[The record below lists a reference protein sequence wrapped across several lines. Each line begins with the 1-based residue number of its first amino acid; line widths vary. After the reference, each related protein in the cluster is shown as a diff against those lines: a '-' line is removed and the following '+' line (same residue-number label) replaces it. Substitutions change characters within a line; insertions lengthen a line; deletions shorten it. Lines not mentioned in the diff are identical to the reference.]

1 MKKIIL
7 LLLALT
13 LLSYCKVKKKKSTAK
28 GKKTT
33 TTAKVA
39 VKQPVGAAP
48 AKTTPAKKTITKA
61 ATVATQPNAVK
72 DEKAV
77 QKNLSVINSEDSL
90 NIKIGQMIMIG
101 LNNRTSLTATDSLR
115 TEIGSYKIGGII
127 LFEKNINK
135 VKPKENLKLLIS
147 DLQKASP
154 IPLLMSIDE
163 EGGKVHRLKEKY
175 GFVKMPSQGYLGA
188 LANTDS
194 TVFYNRQLA
203 MQLYD
208 LGINLNYAPCLDLA
222 LNPSNPIIAKV
233 GRSYSA
239 DPEIASIHAMAAIR
253 SQHEY
258 EVKTII
264 KHFPGHGSSSSDS
277 HLGIVDVTNQWNI
290 IELLPYKNI
299 IRSGEADAIMTAHI
313 INCHLDSAC
322 LPGTLSKAV
331 ITGMLRNLL
340 DFNGTVFS
348 DDMQMYA
355 ISKNYGLENAI
366 KLSIN
371 AGVDVLVFGNNVN
384 EADRIKAGTIHEI
397 IKKMVLSGEIPQ
409 YRINESY
416 ERIKALKAKKFNP

>member
-1 MKKIIL
+1 MKKLIYIFIALSL
-7 LLLALT
+7 LT
-13 LLSYCKVKKKKSTAK
+13 FCKVKKKKSSSK
-28 GKKTT
+28 KKTT
-33 TTAKVA
+33 TTKVA
-39 VKQPVGAAP
+39 
-48 AKTTPAKKTITKA
+48 AKKTVPANTKVA
-61 ATVATQPNAVK
+61 AKKPVTKTIPASTTAVVAK
-72 DEKAV
+72 DRKNVVV
-77 QKNLSVINSEDSL
+77 QTKNLAVANSEDSL

-101 LNNRTSLTATDSLR
+101 LNHRTSLTANDSLR
-115 TEIGSYKIGGII
+115 QELASQKIGGII
-127 LFEKNINK
+127 LFEKNISKTNSK
-135 VKPKENLKLLIS
+135 DNLKLLIS
-147 DLQKASP
+147 DLQHAAP
-154 IPLLMSIDE
+154 IPLFISIDE

-188 LANTDS
+188 LSNTDS
-194 TVFYNRQLA
+194 TFFYNRQLA
-203 MQLYD
+203 RQLQD

-222 LNPSNPIIAKV
+222 LNPDNPIIAKV

-239 DPEIASIHAMAAIR
+239 NPEVATTHAMAAIQ

-258 EVKTII
+258 EVKTIL
-264 KHFPGHGSSSSDS
+264 KHFPGHGSSMSDS

-290 IELLPYKNI
+290 VELLPYKNI
-299 IRSGEADAIMTAHI
+299 IRAGEVDAIMTAHI

-340 DFNGTVFS
+340 DFDGTVFS

-366 KLSIN
+366 KLSVN

-397 IKKMVLSGEIPQ
+397 IKKMVLAGEIPQ

-416 ERIKALKAKKFNP
+416 ERIKALKAKKFN